1 MEMEMEMEV
10 QIQTHR
16 ETAKMS
22 CEEMTGSTDKPSD
35 LSAEV
40 CEHHI
45 VKHPA
50 CQPHITGCPQANQK
64 IKTIE
69 EIQDRKNQTLIPLDL
84 LGGFPRRSRSKRIV
98 NHGSISA
105 PENADFHEDLTA
117 KSSASQPPFPKR
129 RCAYQK
135 KKRRQKDEET
145 SDPEVVNRSSGRE
158 RSKRRVNCDNGIVPQ
173 QGKLDSSAF
182 ECYLENLWTSFSEEK
197 RSSFTHLDC
206 LWFSLY
212 TKESYKAK
220 VLDWIKKKQIFSKK
234 YVFIPIVRWSH
245 WSLLIFCNFGESLQ
259 TKSRTPCMLLLDSLQ
274 IANPRRLEPEIRKYV
289 SMTSH
294 LISLQFKKLM
304 ANHSLLVG
312 FLHVQYVC
320 AFYFWFNLLFPR
332 FVLDIYRAEERPE
345 IPKQISRIPLKI
357 PKVPQQ
363 RNAEECGN
371 FVLYYINLFIE
382 SAPENFSI
390 SEGYPYFMKKNWFTP
405 EGLEDFCK
413 RFNSTCP

>member
-35 LSAEV
+35 LSEV

-274 IANPRRLEPEIRKYV
+274 IANPRRLEPEIRK
-289 SMTSH
+289 
-294 LISLQFKKLM
+294 
-304 ANHSLLVG
+304 
-312 FLHVQYVC
+312 
-320 AFYFWFNLLFPR
+320 

>member
-105 PENADFHEDLTA
+105 PENAVVDFHEDLTA

-274 IANPRRLEPEIRKYV
+274 IANPRRLEPEIRK
-289 SMTSH
+289 
-294 LISLQFKKLM
+294 
-304 ANHSLLVG
+304 
-312 FLHVQYVC
+312 
-320 AFYFWFNLLFPR
+320 